1 MTGEYI
7 MIKNLV
13 EQIIRAK
20 YSVHFSE
27 SAENDILQTNK
38 FLTKQ
43 GFAEIPEDYREF
55 LLQTNGIIFNGT
67 ELMGT
72 APQQR
77 MEKQY
82 IFPDLTQI
90 NKLYAKYDYFRGK
103 LIIGRLPESLLIYD
117 GQSRVFAVLDRVNLR
132 SRLEV
137 PSFRDLLSC
146 LIKISLK

>member
-1 MTGEYI
+1 
-7 MIKNLV
+7 MIKDLL
-13 EQIIRAK
+13 ERIIHAK
-20 YSVHFSE
+20 YSVHFSG

-38 FLTKQ
+38 FLSGQ
-43 GFAEIPEDYREF
+43 GFAEIPEDYRKF

-67 ELMGT
+67 ELMGA

-77 MEKQY
+77 VEKQY
-82 IFPDLTQI
+82 IFPDLIQI

-117 GQSRVFAVLDRVNLR
+117 NQNRIFAILDRINLR

-137 PSFRDLLSC
+137 PSFQDLLSC